1 MRSSRDVKGV
11 MSSHRTP
18 IDFLSRRPPADWLR
32 WIAKLLIAAVALRLL
47 VSWGAAPEVYDRTP
61 PRTAAGPLSPEQREV
76 AFPARLSEELWLG
89 MKIADAEAIVRQRM
103 YWNLHLD
110 RVQLWRISPRER
122 FPKLPEAMTWYSID
136 REGTAAGIDLGVS
149 DGVVVYKRTHG
160 IKEEVQ
166 TDIFETLPEYQ
177 SPPTPE

>member
-1 MRSSRDVKGV
+1 MAGRTVEGA

-18 IDFLSRRPPADWLR
+18 IDRVSHHPPLDWLR
-32 WIAKLLIAAVALRLL
+32 WIVRLLIAAVALRLL
-47 VSWGAAPEVYDRTP
+47 VSWEAAPEVYDPVP

-103 YWNLHLD
+103 YWNLQLD

-149 DGVVVYKRTHG
+149 DGIVVYKRTHG
-160 IKEEVQ
+160 TKDEVQ
-166 TDIFETLPEYQ
+166 TDIFETVPEYQ